1 MPKTVWWTGAEVM
14 ILRKHYA
21 SLGAKGVAPMLP
33 NRSIFAITQ
42 AAQRL
47 GITAADE
54 RLAGDGLTV
63 MHVLPNSRGEKIGLK
78 EGDVIQKVNGKEVH
92 STAEL
97 RKAVT
102 DNPKR
107 LVIEGTRDGKA
118 IKLEEKAE

>member
-47 GITAADE
+47 GIRRIRRYGHAPRAP
-54 RLAGDGLTV
+54 R
-63 MHVLPNSRGEKIGLK
+63 PNKW
-78 EGDVIQKVNGKEVH
+78 V
-92 STAEL
+92 
-97 RKAVT
+97 
-102 DNPKR
+102 
-107 LVIEGTRDGKA
+107 
-118 IKLEEKAE
+118 EKARAHKPTFNFGRV